1 MGVSFGLIAFQVA
14 GRATRD
20 ALFLSHFS
28 VTDLPRVVA
37 AAALVSIVLALA
49 ASRLLERWGPGRFVP
64 RLLAASTLLLLLE
77 FALLRVTPRAGA
89 VAVFMH
95 FNAIGALLVSAFWS
109 LINERFDVR
118 TAKRHIGRI
127 GAAATAGGVAG
138 GVLAERV
145 AAMASLGAMVPV
157 LAAVHLVC
165 AILALRIGPIEPRP
179 VSAAARSRNP
189 LRALAASPY
198 LRTLAI
204 IVVLATVGE
213 GLLDYVFKAAAT
225 DRFGSGDQLL
235 RFFAAF
241 YTVVNVGS
249 IALQA
254 ALARPALE
262 RLGLART
269 TGLLPWTVAIG
280 AAAALA
286 VPGLISAMIAKA
298 GEAIMRN
305 SLYRSGY
312 ELLFTPIGAAE
323 KRSVKSVLDVGG
335 VRIGDVI
342 AAGLVQLALI
352 VLATRAT
359 TAMLGLAIVVA
370 AAGIMLIFTVHAGYL
385 ATLERSLLS
394 RAVQLDLDDVED
406 STTRSMIEQTLSNLP
421 VVVRPSGESGRA
433 SSPGPVERRG
443 LGDPVLTR
451 LAALRSKEA
460 ERVREALAGAP
471 LQPELISQAIAL
483 LAWDEVTTDARDAL
497 NRIAPRHVGQL
508 VDALLDPDSDFAVR
522 RRIPAAIARAPSTRA
537 LEGLLAGLADP
548 RFEVRFRCGR
558 ALVRLMTQ
566 EGAPPL
572 EADRVYG
579 AVLREVTLERG
590 VFDGQRL
597 LEKEDDDPLDLGEE
611 LQQRASRSLEHV
623 FTMLSLVLPPRP
635 LQVAFRGLLSGDA
648 HIRGT
653 ALEYLETA
661 LPATVREKLWPLLDQ
676 QRSVR

>member
-37 AAALVSIVLALA
+37 AAAAVSLGLALL
-49 ASRLLERWGPGRFVP
+49 ASRVLERWGPGRFVP
-64 RLLAASTLLLLLE
+64 RLLAASTVLLLLE
-77 FALLRVTPRAGA
+77 FALLRTAPRAGA
-89 VAVFMH
+89 VAVFLH

-109 LINERFDVR
+109 LVNERFDVR

-138 GVLAERV
+138 GLLAERV

-157 LAAVHLVC
+157 LAVVHLVC
-165 AILALRIGPIEPRP
+165 AVLALRIGPIPPRQAG
-179 VSAAARSRNP
+179 AAGRIRNP
-189 LRALAASPY
+189 VRTLAASPY
-198 LRTLAI
+198 LRTLAVV
-204 IVVLATVGE
+204 VVLATVGE
-213 GLLDYVFKAAAT
+213 GLLDYVFKAEAT
-225 DRFGSGDQLL
+225 DRFGSGDALL

-269 TGLLPWTVAIG
+269 TGLLPWTLAIG
-280 AAAALA
+280 AAGALA
-286 VPGLISAMIAKA
+286 VPGLLSAMIAKG

-312 ELLFTPIGAAE
+312 ELLFTPIGATE

-335 VRIGDVI
+335 VRTGDVI
-342 AAGLVQLALI
+342 AAGLVQLAL
-352 VLATRAT
+352 VLLAARAT
-359 TAMLGLAIVVA
+359 TAMLALAIVVA
-370 AAGIMLIFTVHAGYL
+370 AIGIMLIFSVHAGYL

-421 VVVRPSGESGRA
+421 VVVRPSGEARVSGA
-433 SSPGPVERRG
+433 GPVERRG

-451 LAALRSKEA
+451 LAALRSRDA
-460 ERVREALAGAP
+460 ERVREALAGPP
-471 LQPELISQAIAL
+471 LQTELISQAIVL

-522 RRIPAAIARAPSTRA
+522 RRIPAAIARAPSARA

-558 ALVRLMTQ
+558 ALVRLMAQ
-566 EGAPPL
+566 DAAPPL
-572 EADRVYG
+572 VADRVYG
-579 AVLREVTLERG
+579 AVLREVTVERG

-597 LEKEDDDPLDLGEE
+597 LEKVDDDPLDLGEE

-635 LQVAFRGLLSGDA
+635 VQVAFRGLHSGDS

-661 LPATVREKLWPLLDQ
+661 LPPAVREKLWPLLDQ